1 MSFRRPFLSPVRV
14 RSSNGNWRRFGLDP
28 RPAYAKLVLVMS
40 APHRR
45 NYEYP
50 EKTRGSE
57 AARRIRAKANKLTA
71 AERAEL
77 HRRAMQLIYG
87 GTGDKEAVRSGQ

>member
-1 MSFRRPFLSPVRV
+1 MKPPRR
-14 RSSNGNWRRFGLDP
+14 G
-28 RPAYAKLVLVMS
+28 
-40 APHRR
+40 

-57 AARRIRAKANKLTA
+57 VARRIRAKANKLTS

-87 GTGDKEAVRSGQ
+87 GTGSKEAVRPG